1 MSRSTI
7 SARHGIGAMRPR
19 HGRLPALLLTA
30 LLLAGLLALANRPLA
45 VSAATWHV
53 PGPGLPD
60 VGSAL
65 GRAAEGDEI
74 VLAPGIY
81 RERLTIARRVTLSA
95 ADPADP
101 PVLDGGG
108 QGTVVRIQ
116 APGTR
121 LRGLII
127 RHSGDDVEARDAC
140 IYVHEPAGGV
150 ELTGNTLGEC
160 LFGVWING
168 APGVRIVGNR
178 VSGLYK
184 PIASDR
190 GNGLNLWH
198 VRDALVRHNVIHDV
212 RDGIYVSVSTA
223 SRIEENL
230 MYDLRFGVHYMY
242 NDSNHIKG
250 NAICASTVGLA
261 MMFSKHLEIDGNLA
275 IGNQAHG
282 ILFRSVYASRIHENT
297 VAANGK
303 GFFVNDTA
311 DNEITANLVTGN
323 AIGVHITAGS
333 QGDRVYGNV
342 FADNP
347 RQVRFTQRRDILWDA
362 EGRGNYWSD
371 YLGWDLNHDGR
382 GDRTYRA
389 SNRVDALVHR
399 YPQVKLL
406 AHSPALQVLQALEA
420 RFPVLRPPSL
430 VDRHPLMRPPPVSPQ
445 APAVTQ
451 FPEWDAACATAAATV
466 PKATD

>member
-1 MSRSTI
+1 MIFTNTGTMSGV
-7 SARHGIGAMRPR
+7 AAPR
-19 HGRLPALLLTA
+19 RRQTALWLAALLCWGLWPTA
-30 LLLAGLLALANRPLA
+30 A
-45 VSAATWHV
+45 SAATWRV

-65 GRAAEGDEI
+65 RRAASGDEI
-74 VLAPGIY
+74 VLAPGVY
-81 RERLTIARRVTLSA
+81 RESVIITRGVTLSA
-95 ADPADP
+95 ADAADP

-108 QGTVVRIQ
+108 RGSVVRIH
-116 APGTR
+116 AAGTR
-121 LRGLII
+121 LLGLTI
-127 RHSGDDVEARDAC
+127 RNSGDDVEARDAC
-140 IYVHEPAGGV
+140 IYVHEPAAGV
-150 ELTGNTLGEC
+150 ELTGNTMAEC
-160 LFGVWING
+160 LFGVWVNG
-168 APGVRIVGNR
+168 APGPRILGNR

-184 PIASDR
+184 PIPSDR
-190 GNGLNLWH
+190 GNGLNLWR

-212 RDGIYVSVSTA
+212 RDGIYISVSTA

-242 NDSNHIKG
+242 NDNNRITG
-250 NAICASTVGLA
+250 NATCASTVGLA

-275 IGNQAHG
+275 IGNKDHG
-282 ILFRSVYASRIHENT
+282 ILFRSIYASRIHDNT
-297 VAANGK
+297 VVANGK
-303 GFFVNDTA
+303 GFFINDTA
-311 DNEITANLVTGN
+311 DNEITANLVRGN

-333 QGDRVYGNV
+333 QGDRVHGNV
-342 FADNP
+342 IADNP

-362 EGRGNYWSD
+362 GGRGNYWSD

-389 SNRVDALVHR
+389 SHRIDALVHR

-430 VDRHPLMRPPPVSPQ
+430 VDRHPLMRPPPLAPTSPWWPPFPSGGLPVPGRPTLSRKQ
-445 APAVTQ
+445 WTEAP
-451 FPEWDAACATAAATV
+451 
-466 PKATD
+466 

>member
-1 MSRSTI
+1 MTDPVTLAPPRA
-7 SARHGIGAMRPR
+7 SAPM
-19 HGRLPALLLTA
+19 GRLPALLL
-30 LLLAGLLALANRPLA
+30 AGLVCGALWPQA
-45 VSAATWHV
+45 VPGATWRV

-65 GRAAEGDEI
+65 RRAAAGDEI
-74 VLAPGIY
+74 VLAPGVY
-81 RERLTIARRVTLSA
+81 RETLTITRSVTLSA

-108 QGTVVRIQ
+108 RGTVVRIQ
-116 APGTR
+116 APGAR
-121 LRGLII
+121 LRGLSI
-127 RHSGDDVEARDAC
+127 RNSGDDVEERDAC
-140 IYVHEPAGGV
+140 VYVHEPAAAV

-160 LFGVWING
+160 LFGVWVNG
-168 APGVRIVGNR
+168 APGARIVGNR

-190 GNGLNLWH
+190 GNGLNLWR
-198 VRDALVRHNVIHDV
+198 VRNALVRHNVIHDV
-212 RDGIYVSVSTA
+212 RDGIYISVSTA

-230 MYDLRFGVHYMY
+230 MYGLRFGVHYMY
-242 NDSNHIKG
+242 NDNNRITG
-250 NAICASTVGLA
+250 NATCASTVGLA

-275 IGNQAHG
+275 IGNRDHG
-282 ILFRSVYASRIHENT
+282 MLFRSIYSSRIHDNT
-297 VAANGK
+297 VVANGK

-311 DNEITANLVTGN
+311 DNEITANLVMGN

-333 QGDRVYGNV
+333 QGDRVHGNV

-389 SNRVDALVHR
+389 SDRVDALVHR

-406 AHSPALQVLQALEA
+406 AHSPALQMLQALEA

-445 APAVTQ
+445 APAVTR
-451 FPEWDAACATAAATV
+451 FPEWDAACAAADIIPEV
-466 PKATD
+466 TD

>member
-1 MSRSTI
+1 MTLASQQG
-7 SARHGIGAMRPR
+7 SAARTRMGL
-19 HGRLPALLLTA
+19 LP
-30 LLLAGLLALANRPLA
+30 LLLAGLLCWAAWPQ
-45 VSAATWHV
+45 AATGATWRV

-60 VGSAL
+60 VASAL
-65 GRAAEGDEI
+65 RRAATGDEI

-81 RERLTIARRVTLSA
+81 RERLTIERGVTLVA
-95 ADPADP
+95 ADPAQP

-108 QGTVVRIQ
+108 QGTVVRIK
-116 APGTR
+116 APGARIQGIT
-121 LRGLII
+121 I
-127 RHSGDDVEARDAC
+127 RNSGADVEARDAC
-140 IYVHEPAGGV
+140 IYVQEPAAGV

-160 LFGVWING
+160 LFGIWVNG
-168 APGVRIVGNR
+168 APGVRIVGNH
-178 VSGLYK
+178 VSGLFK

-212 RDGIYVSVSTA
+212 RDGIYISVSTA

-242 NDSNHIKG
+242 NDSNRISG
-250 NAICASTVGLA
+250 NATCASTVGLA
-261 MMFSKHLEIDGNLA
+261 MMFSKNLEIDGNLA
-275 IGNQAHG
+275 IGNRDHG
-282 ILFRSVYASRIHENT
+282 ILFRSIYTSRIHENT
-297 VAANGK
+297 VVANGK
-303 GFFVNDTA
+303 GFFINDTA
-311 DNEITANLVTGN
+311 DNEITGNLVSGN
-323 AIGVHITAGS
+323 AVGVHITAGS
-333 QGDRVYGNV
+333 QGDRVHGNV

-362 EGRGNYWSD
+362 QGQGNYWSD
-371 YLGWDLNHDGR
+371 YLGWDLNHDGQ

-430 VDRHPLMRPPPVSPQ
+430 VDRHPLMRPPPLALQP
-445 APAVTQ
+445 PRVTT
-451 FPEWDAACATAAATV
+451 FPEWDAACAAAAESI
-466 PKATD
+466 PEATD